1 MAKKYCKKSSVQTVA
16 DEIRVRGGFPDTYKI
31 QGSYMATEI
40 SNLEK
45 PVNRGSP
52 SVTLT
57 ASIPSYTAQEGK
69 YTGGSVS
76 VVPQIATAQL
86 SQNGGYV
93 LIESGKTLASVKVP
107 ASPVKQIKEGTITSS
122 ANATSVSID
131 GLTFKPVGAIV
142 ALTGTGTTYSSPKIT
157 FVAYDNGSVYGNVVS
172 STYGGAMITSVSA
185 TITDTSITL
194 SNIVAKDGSTTYNG
208 NFVGGQYV
216 YFVWG

>member
-1 MAKKYCKKSSVQTVA
+1 MAKKYCKKTSMQSVA
-16 DEIRVRGGFPDTYKI
+16 DEVKTRQGSSSNI
-31 QGSYMATEI
+31 QGSNIASDV
-40 SNLEK
+40 SNLVI
-45 PVNRGSP
+45 PTQRGSP
-52 SVTLT
+52 TTVLT
-57 ASIPSYTAQEGK
+57 ASSASKAIQRGK

-76 VVPQIATAQL
+76 VAPQDATAQL

-93 LIESGKTLASVKVP
+93 PTESGKTLASIKVP
-107 ASPVKQIKEGTITSS
+107 ASPVKQIKEGTVTPSE
-122 ANATSVSID
+122 NATSVSID

-142 ALTGTGTTYSSPKIT
+142 ALTGTGTTYSTPKIA

-172 STYGGAMITSVSA
+172 STYGGAMVASVSA
-185 TITDTSITL
+185 AITDTSITL